1 MTNETH
7 PQSRAPRP
15 QTAGTQAA
23 PKDHAQSQAVTAE
36 VAIVGGGTAGLA
48 AAIALARSL
57 RQVVVIDAGEPR
69 NRSSAHAHNIL
80 GHEGINPLDLVA
92 KGRAE
97 AEAYGVRFIDDSVVR
112 AVAPAQGTIPA
123 EAALRPQPD
132 DPDALV
138 EAISP
143 SQPQAPDSPNAPAE
157 AVLPPQPD
165 SPAAPAG
172 DHGNSTA
179 ARAEFSLET
188 STGTRVDAQH
198 VILATGVTDELP
210 DIPGLAEGWGETV
223 LHCPYC
229 HGYEVRGQRIG
240 IIGTT
245 ALSYHQAMM
254 FSQLSDHVS
263 FIRHEAPAPT
273 EEQSATLA
281 ALGVELVDAR
291 VRTVSRRGS
300 TTEMVLDGTTE
311 PVFERTTEPVLDG
324 TASVP
329 MTTGVTTSA
338 ATESAARVDFEA
350 LDLDALDF
358 DALVVGPFFR
368 ANGEVFT
375 QLGGTVVE
383 DPSGM
388 GSSIPTDP
396 TGRTEIPGVW
406 AVGNI
411 ADMSAML
418 GASAASGVRTGAM
431 INYELIQS
439 RLNG

>member
-7 PQSRAPRP
+7 PQPSPSQAPRP

-23 PKDHAQSQAVTAE
+23 PTDHAQPQAITAE

-97 AEAYGVRFIDDSVVR
+97 AEAYGVRFIDDPVVR

-132 DPDALV
+132 DPNTPA
-138 EAISP
+138 SP
-143 SQPQAPDSPNAPAE
+143 DGGQ
-157 AVLPPQPD
+157 
-165 SPAAPAG
+165 
-172 DHGNSTA
+172 GNCTA
-179 ARAEFSLET
+179 ARGEFSLVT
-188 STGTRVDAQH
+188 LKGMRVDAQH
-198 VILATGVTDELP
+198 VVLATGVTDELP
-210 DIPGLAEGWGETV
+210 DIPGLAEGWGESV

-254 FSQLSDHVS
+254 FSQLSDRVS

-273 EEQSATLA
+273 EEQSARLA
-281 ALGVELVDAR
+281 ALGVEFVDAR
-291 VRTVSRRGS
+291 VRTVSRRDG
-300 TTEMVLDGTTE
+300 TTELVLDGTTE
-311 PVFERTTEPVLDG
+311 PASERTTELVLEG
-324 TASVP
+324 TAAAP
-329 MTTGVTTSA
+329 LTTGTTTDA
-338 ATESAARVDFEA
+338 TTESAARVDV
-350 LDLDALDF
+350 DALGFDALGF